1 MDELLKRLE
10 HLLTGGEFREQYPG
24 ERAEAIE
31 LLEAQ
36 LDMAIEMDRR
46 RSEMRVPFERPSE
59 AYSGAEE
66 KRW

>member
-31 LLEAQ
+31 LLELQ
-36 LDMAIEMDRR
+36 IDTAIEMDRR
-46 RSEMRVPFERPSE
+46 RSEMPLEPGERT
-59 AYSGAEE
+59 YSGAEE
-66 KRW
+66 ERW